1 MQFANLRRGDALV
14 PATIIDDGVYELRLG
29 LESISA
35 DEALVGSGPAILF
48 DLAIA
53 SGIPEMAEQLRHAVV
68 RGALPE
74 HKLEQLGPPVVHPS
88 KIICVGRNY
97 ASHARELGH
106 EIPTHPIL
114 FAKFASAIIGPHDDI
129 FRPRDVTDLDYEGEL
144 CVIIGRAGRHITRE
158 HALEYVAGYCCANDV
173 SARTAQL
180 RSGDQW
186 LRGKSFDTFCPLG
199 PALVTRD
206 EVPDPQ
212 ALRIRTWVDGELR
225 QDDTTANMIFD
236 VATLI
241 SYCSDAFTLEP
252 GDIILTGTPPGVAM
266 GRTPPPWLE
275 PGQLCEIEIDGLGRI
290 ANHIVAEPVEAAT
303 EARATL
309 QAT

>member
-1 MQFANLRRGDALV
+1 MRLANLRRGDAFV
-14 PATIIDDGVYELRLG
+14 PAVLVDDGIYELRLG
-29 LESISA
+29 LDSVT
-35 DEALVGSGPAILF
+35 DEPGLIGSGPALLF

-53 SGIPEMAEQLRHAVV
+53 SGIPEMAESLQNAVV
-68 RGALPE
+68 HGRLPE
-74 HKLEQLGPPVVHPS
+74 HSVDDLGPPLTRPG

-106 EIPTHPIL
+106 EVPTRPIL
-114 FAKFASAIIGPHDDI
+114 FAKFATSIIGPRDDI
-129 FRPRDVTDLDYEGEL
+129 VRPVGVDDLDYEGEL
-144 CVIIGRAGRHITRE
+144 CVVIGRAGRHIPRE
-158 HALEYVAGYCCANDV
+158 RALEYVTGYCCANDV
-173 SARTAQL
+173 SARAAQL
-180 RSGDQW
+180 QSGDQW

-225 QDDTTANMIFD
+225 QDDSTANMIFD

-252 GDIILTGTPPGVAM
+252 GDIILTGTPPGVGM
-266 GRTPPPWLE
+266 GRTPPAWLE
-275 PGQLCEIEIDGLGRI
+275 PGQLCEIEIEGLGRL
-290 ANHIVAEPVEAAT
+290 ANRVVDEP
-303 EARATL
+303 
-309 QAT
+309 

>member
-14 PATIIDDGVYELRLG
+14 PATIIDGTVYELRLA
-29 LESISA
+29 LESVSA
-35 DEALVGSGPAILF
+35 DEALFGGGPAILF

-53 SGIPEMAEQLRHAVV
+53 SGLPEMAEQLRNA
-68 RGALPE
+68 RGALRE
-74 HKLEQLGPPVVHPS
+74 HGLDELGPPVVRPS

-106 EIPTHPIL
+106 EIPTQPIL
-114 FAKFASAIIGPHDDI
+114 FAKFASAIVGPHDDI
-129 FRPRDVTDLDYEGEL
+129 VRPVGVSDLDYEAEL
-144 CVIIGRAGRHITRE
+144 CVILGRGGRHIPRE
-158 HALEYVAGYCCANDV
+158 QALDYVAGYCCANDV

-180 RSGDQW
+180 HSGDQW

-225 QDDTTANMIFD
+225 QDDSTANMIFD

-241 SYCSDAFTLEP
+241 SYASDAFTLEP

-275 PGQLCEIEIDGLGRI
+275 PGQLCEIEVDGLGRI
-290 ANHIVAEPVEAAT
+290 ANRIVEEPIEAIPDMAAT
-303 EARATL
+303 LTER
-309 QAT
+309 

>member
-14 PATIIDDGVYELRLG
+14 PATIIEGKVYELRLA
-29 LESISA
+29 LESVAA
-35 DEALVGSGPAILF
+35 DDALFGGGPAILF

-53 SGIPEMAEQLRHAVV
+53 SGLPEMAEQLRNA
-68 RGALPE
+68 RGALRE
-74 HKLEQLGPPVVHPS
+74 HGLEELGPPVVRPL
-88 KIICVGRNY
+88 KIIGVGRNY

-114 FAKFASAIIGPHDDI
+114 FAKFASAIVGPYDDI
-129 FRPRDVTDLDYEGEL
+129 VRPAGVTDLDYEAEL
-144 CVIIGRAGRHITRE
+144 CVILGRGGRHIPRE
-158 HALEYVAGYCCANDV
+158 QALDYVAGYCCANDV

-180 RSGDQW
+180 HSGDQW

-212 ALRIRTWVDGELR
+212 ALHIRTWVDGELR
-225 QDDTTANMIFD
+225 QDDSTADMIFD

-241 SYCSDAFTLEP
+241 SYASDAFTLEP

-275 PGQLCEIEIDGLGRI
+275 PGQLCEIEIDGLGRL
-290 ANHIVAEPVEAAT
+290 ANHVVAEPIEAIPDLAAT
-303 EARATL
+303 LTER
-309 QAT
+309 